1 MRLWC
6 TGPHATGNPP
16 GFLALLG
23 TGWLPEASC
32 AGREGDSSGTALD
45 SPVLLWYLK
54 LRLATEVSSRL
65 VMKQP
70 AEVRRVASV
79 VMEGPGEP
87 DAGFPIG
94 VVSDLLGV
102 TEQTLR
108 LYELQGLVKPAR
120 RNRERYYCTGDV
132 QWLECLRHLIHTE
145 KVSIEGVKRLLH
157 FAPCW
162 EIGRASCRERVCS
175 VV

>member
-1 MRLWC
+1 
-6 TGPHATGNPP
+6 
-16 GFLALLG
+16 
-23 TGWLPEASC
+23 
-32 AGREGDSSGTALD
+32 
-45 SPVLLWYLK
+45 
-54 LRLATEVSSRL
+54 
-65 VMKQP
+65 MKKP

-94 VVSDLLGV
+94 VVAGLLGV

-162 EIGRASCRERVCS
+162 EIVGFPQDLQCAQCPVFRERLGGPVINGES
-175 VV
+175 RRAAPAE